1 MDAESDIT
9 EVEAFMREY
18 NDLFTSGDAKALWS
32 RVYRFEPGGKA
43 MINSEADLKKLHDD
57 IVAQGYS
64 HSIVHMMKVTPT
76 GPDLMR
82 VNLHFE
88 RKKTDGS
95 TFAPGKQASEYNVQ
109 KFPDGWRI
117 TSAWMTTLD

>member
-1 MDAESDIT
+1 MDAKSDIT

-18 NDLFTSGDAKALWS
+18 NDLFSSGDAKALWS
-32 RVYRFEPGGKA
+32 RVYRFEPSGKT

-82 VNLHFE
+82 VKLHFE

-95 TFAPGKQASEYNVQ
+95 TFAPGKQASEYNVK

>member
-1 MDAESDIT
+1 MDAKSDIT

-18 NDLFTSGDAKALWS
+18 NDLFSSGDAKALWS

-64 HSIVHMMKVTPT
+64 HSIVHMMKVTPKI
-76 GPDLMR
+76 GRASCRER
-82 VNLHFE
+82 V
-88 RKKTDGS
+88 
-95 TFAPGKQASEYNVQ
+95 
-109 KFPDGWRI
+109 
-117 TSAWMTTLD
+117 

>member
-1 MDAESDIT
+1 MDAKSDVT

-18 NDLFTSGDAKALWS
+18 NDLFSSGDARALWS

-64 HSIVHMMKVTPT
+64 HSIIHMMKVTPT

-82 VNLHFE
+82 VKRNGF
-88 RKKTDGS
+88 RVNY
-95 TFAPGKQASEYNVQ
+95 FRV
-109 KFPDGWRI
+109 
-117 TSAWMTTLD
+117 TSAGRVASAATPCRA